1 MTKRAGVKFR
11 ASCGRLRRF
20 AICILLLAIG
30 ALVLQVPVHASP
42 TGHAIHQQQAAA
54 QASHCIQHHA
64 SDDHGADQSAG
75 CANADGS
82 PNLADCCQI
91 CLAAAVL
98 VAPPTFGPSVNGEVF
113 TVVRTDPHD
122 RSPEGI
128 LKPPRLIAA

>member
-42 TGHAIHQQQAAA
+42 TGHAIHQQQSAATA
-54 QASHCIQHHA
+54 GHCTQHHMLV
-64 SDDHGADQSAG
+64 DHGAGSTAG
-75 CANADGS
+75 CVSADSGVS
-82 PNLADCCQI
+82 LVDCCQA
-91 CLAAAVL
+91 CLIAAVPVGPL
-98 VAPPTFGPSVNGEVF
+98 TFGPSVNGELFRVMH
-113 TVVRTDPHD
+113 RDPWE

-128 LKPPRLIAA
+128 LRPPRLIAA

>member
-1 MTKRAGVKFR
+1 MNGSARVAGRAR
-11 ASCGRLRRF
+11 CGGLRQF
-20 AICILLLAIG
+20 AICILLLAIS
-30 ALVLQVPVHASP
+30 ALVLQVPAHASP
-42 TGHAIHQQQAAA
+42 AGHAIHQQQVAAT
-54 QASHCIQHHA
+54 ASHCAQPHLP
-64 SDDHGADQSAG
+64 DEHGADQSAG
-75 CANADGS
+75 CLNEDSGQG
-82 PNLADCCQI
+82 PADCCQI

>member
-42 TGHAIHQQQAAA
+42 TGHAIHQQQAAGT
-54 QASHCIQHHA
+54 ASHCANHHMA
-64 SDDHGADQSAG
+64 DDHGADQSAG

-82 PNLADCCQI
+82 PNLADCCQT

-98 VAPPTFGPSVNGEVF
+98 VAPPTVGPPVSGEVF
-113 TVVRTDPHD
+113 TVVRPDPHD

>member
-42 TGHAIHQQQAAA
+42 TGHAIHQQQSAATA
-54 QASHCIQHHA
+54 GHCTQHHMLV
-64 SDDHGADQSAG
+64 DHGAGSTAG
-75 CANADGS
+75 CVSADSGVS
-82 PNLADCCQI
+82 LVDCCQA
-91 CLAAAVL
+91 CLIAAVP
-98 VAPPTFGPSVNGEVF
+98 VEPPALGVSASSEVF
-113 TVVRTDPHD
+113 LGLRRDFCG